1 MAQSCKKEEK
11 QIRKKIKKNIPHTNM
26 AKKATKITEIRLTK
40 NNKTSE
46 WVLTL
51 FFSFIRMKEEKK
63 KNMHIH
69 TIFFVILLMND
80 DTLLERARANAF
92 Y

>member
-11 QIRKKIKKNIPHTNM
+11 QIRKKEKKTFRTQIWQ
-26 AKKATKITEIRLTK
+26 KKATKITEIRLTK

-51 FFSFIRMKEEKK
+51 FFSFIRMKEEKEK
-63 KNMHIH
+63 KYAH
-69 TIFFVILLMND
+69 THNIFRDIVN
-80 DTLLERARANAF
+80 E
-92 Y
+92 